1 MADLIVVYWRDIP
14 AQVIAKAGRRNQV
27 KIELDQR
34 FAKAID
40 IAAMKG
46 GARDDDAYLADW
58 RKAAPVG
65 VGRSGRRGRDHG
77 PAVGRRIRRI
87 APEGADGEW
96 RMGGVVPVIPA
107 AREASLP
114 ATA

>member
-14 AQVIAKAGRRNQV
+14 AQVIARAGRRNQG
-27 KIELDQR
+27 KIGLDQR

-58 RKAAPVG
+58 RKAAPVT
-65 VGRSGRRGRDHG
+65 VSDDL
-77 PAVGRRIRRI
+77 A
-87 APEGADGEW
+87 GEAETMA
-96 RMGGVVPVIPA
+96 RQLEEEYDEARLKALMANGGWA
-107 AREASLP
+107 G
-114 ATA
+114 

>member
-14 AQVIAKAGRRNQV
+14 AQVIVKAGRRNQV

-46 GARDDDAYLADW
+46 GARGDDDYLADW
-58 RKAAPVG
+58 RKAAPVE
-65 VGRSGRRGRDHG
+65 VSDDLQTEAETMARQMDEEYDEARLK
-77 PAVGRRIRRI
+77 ALM
-87 APEGADGEW
+87 AN
-96 RMGGVVPVIPA
+96 GGWA
-107 AREASLP
+107 G
-114 ATA
+114 

>member
-14 AQVIAKAGRRNQV
+14 AQVIVKAGRRNQV

-46 GARDDDAYLADW
+46 GARGDDDYLADW
-58 RKAAPVG
+58 RKAAPVE
-65 VGRSGRRGRDHG
+65 VSDNLQTEAETMARQMDEEYDEARLKTLMANSGWAG
-77 PAVGRRIRRI
+77 
-87 APEGADGEW
+87 
-96 RMGGVVPVIPA
+96 
-107 AREASLP
+107 
-114 ATA
+114 

>member
-27 KIELDQR
+27 KIELNQR

-46 GARDDDAYLADW
+46 GARGDDDYLADW
-58 RKAAPVG
+58 RKAAPVEVSDDLTG
-65 VGRSGRRGRDHG
+65 EAEAMARQLDEEYDEGRLKALMANGGW
-77 PAVGRRIRRI
+77 
-87 APEGADGEW
+87 EG
-96 RMGGVVPVIPA
+96 
-107 AREASLP
+107 
-114 ATA
+114 

>member
-46 GARDDDAYLADW
+46 GARDADDYLADW
-58 RKAAPVG
+58 RKATPVEVSDDLQG
-65 VGRSGRRGRDHG
+65 EAETMARQLDEEYDEARLKALMANGGW
-77 PAVGRRIRRI
+77 
-87 APEGADGEW
+87 EG
-96 RMGGVVPVIPA
+96 
-107 AREASLP
+107 
-114 ATA
+114 

>member
-14 AQVIAKAGRRNQV
+14 AQVIVKAGRRNQV

-58 RKAAPVG
+58 RKAAPVA
-65 VGRSGRRGRDHG
+65 VSDDLRG
-77 PAVGRRIRRI
+77 
-87 APEGADGEW
+87 EADAMARQLEEEYDEA
-96 RMGGVVPVIPA
+96 RLKALMVNGGWKV
-107 AREASLP
+107 
-114 ATA
+114 

>member
-14 AQVIAKAGRRNQV
+14 AQVIAKAGRRNRV

-46 GARDDDAYLADW
+46 GARDADDYLADW
-58 RKAAPVG
+58 RKATPVEVSDDLQG
-65 VGRSGRRGRDHG
+65 EAETMARQLDEEYDEARLKALMANGGW
-77 PAVGRRIRRI
+77 
-87 APEGADGEW
+87 EG
-96 RMGGVVPVIPA
+96 
-107 AREASLP
+107 
-114 ATA
+114 

>member
-14 AQVIAKAGRRNQV
+14 AQVIAKAGRCNQV

-58 RKAAPVG
+58 RKAAPV
-65 VGRSGRRGRDHG
+65 
-77 PAVGRRIRRI
+77 AVSDDL
-87 APEGADGEW
+87 AGEAETMA
-96 RMGGVVPVIPA
+96 RQLDEEYDEARLKALMANGGWA
-107 AREASLP
+107 G
-114 ATA
+114 

>member
-14 AQVIAKAGRRNQV
+14 AQVIARAGRRNQV

-58 RKAAPVG
+58 RRAAPVE
-65 VGRSGRRGRDHG
+65 VSNDLQ
-77 PAVGRRIRRI
+77 
-87 APEGADGEW
+87 GEAEA
-96 RMGGVVPVIPA
+96 M
-107 AREASLP
+107 ARELEEEYDETRLKALI
-114 ATA
+114 ANGGWEG

>member
-58 RKAAPVG
+58 RKATPVTVSDDLQG
-65 VGRSGRRGRDHG
+65 EAETMARRLDEEYDEARLKALMANGGWEGR
-77 PAVGRRIRRI
+77 
-87 APEGADGEW
+87 
-96 RMGGVVPVIPA
+96 
-107 AREASLP
+107 ARLL
-114 ATA
+114 

>member
-58 RKAAPVG
+58 RKAAPVT
-65 VGRSGRRGRDHG
+65 VSDDL
-77 PAVGRRIRRI
+77 A
-87 APEGADGEW
+87 GEAETMAGQLEEEYDEA
-96 RMGGVVPVIPA
+96 RLKALMANGGWA
-107 AREASLP
+107 G
-114 ATA
+114 

>member
-58 RKAAPVG
+58 RKAAPVAVSDDLQG
-65 VGRSGRRGRDHG
+65 EAEAMARQLEEEYDGARLKVLIANGGR
-77 PAVGRRIRRI
+77 
-87 APEGADGEW
+87 EG
-96 RMGGVVPVIPA
+96 
-107 AREASLP
+107 
-114 ATA
+114 